1 MFWWFYESVLIFRED
16 LFLEGAPQTGMTGE
30 RVPEA
35 GFEPAS
41 PCGRRILSPLRM
53 PISPLGQ
60 LNHFSS
66 SMHYSKYMTNSDFTN
81 QNNSDGAAPTGASSD
96 GPEPNGTAPYANFE
110 GRVGR
115 TFAGSEPHWPKPATA
130 PDQAPNVIVI
140 LCDDL
145 GYSDL
150 GCYGSEIST
159 PHIDQMAAEGL
170 RYTNFHVNPMCSPT
184 RASLLTGLNPHDA
197 GVGHVAHGDP
207 GFPGYALELTDHCA
221 TVAEI
226 FRDSGYSTMMLGKW
240 HLCKES
246 DKHPAG
252 NRNSWPLQRG
262 FDQFYGILGGFTNF
276 HHPDRMIEGNSFCD
290 MDSYPDDY
298 YLTDD
303 LTDRAITMIREIRT
317 SHPRKPFFMYLAH
330 PAVHAPLQA
339 KAADIARY
347 EGRYQDGWNEIRQH
361 RYERQKELGLISAD
375 VVLPPPNS
383 EPNND
388 VDPWDSLAPEHQELF
403 ARYMEVYAGM
413 VDNVDQNFGRLRAAL
428 EETGE
433 WDNTI
438 VLFTSDNGAS
448 REGENVGGS
457 HYFELVAARQGDQS
471 SDNLED
477 DYKRIDIMG
486 GPQTLPHYPRGWAMV
501 GNTPFRLYKIN
512 THAGGHQVPMIL
524 SWPAGGIGAG
534 AGTADTVGDGSSAGG
549 MASVA
554 NDADGTASH
563 NFRRQ
568 YLHVTD
574 VLPTLCEMVG
584 LDMPTHR
591 HGKELKTLAGTSFV
605 HTFEEPDSESRHTEQ
620 YYETQG
626 HRGMYQDGWEV
637 VALHHPLT
645 PFSDEEWELFNLA
658 EDPTEANNLADAH
671 PEKVAQLSAAWD
683 EAAKRY
689 QVYPL
694 DEGAWV
700 RWVAHPEWHSDYA
713 EPVTV
718 RPGDPSLEHWR
729 GIRLIGRRSFKVSV
743 SLDYQAGDSGTLFA
757 HGDQGGGYGLY
768 VENGELLYIHNH
780 YGRMRVINGGKLPA
794 GAQEIGVEA
803 AATDDLKWDVKLAVD
818 GIEVGR
824 DTGFDMFLTIAPF
837 QGIDVGIDRRSPVSW
852 DIYTRHGNFPF
863 TGTLHCATWTPG
875 EFGSFGGP
883 EMLETLRE
891 MGRKYE

>member
-1 MFWWFYESVLIFRED
+1 
-16 LFLEGAPQTGMTGE
+16 
-30 RVPEA
+30 
-35 GFEPAS
+35 
-41 PCGRRILSPLRM
+41 
-53 PISPLGQ
+53 
-60 LNHFSS
+60 
-66 SMHYSKYMTNSDFTN
+66 
-81 QNNSDGAAPTGASSD
+81 
-96 GPEPNGTAPYANFE
+96 
-110 GRVGR
+110 
-115 TFAGSEPHWPKPATA
+115 
-130 PDQAPNVIVI
+130 
-140 LCDDL
+140 
-145 GYSDL
+145 
-150 GCYGSEIST
+150 
-159 PHIDQMAAEGL
+159 
-170 RYTNFHVNPMCSPT
+170 
-184 RASLLTGLNPHDA
+184 
-197 GVGHVAHGDP
+197 
-207 GFPGYALELTDHCA
+207 
-221 TVAEI
+221 
-226 FRDSGYSTMMLGKW
+226 
-240 HLCKES
+240 
-246 DKHPAG
+246 
-252 NRNSWPLQRG
+252 
-262 FDQFYGILGGFTNF
+262 
-276 HHPDRMIEGNSFCD
+276 
-290 MDSYPDDY
+290 
-298 YLTDD
+298 
-303 LTDRAITMIREIRT
+303 
-317 SHPRKPFFMYLAH
+317 
-330 PAVHAPLQA
+330 
-339 KAADIARY
+339 
-347 EGRYQDGWNEIRQH
+347 
-361 RYERQKELGLISAD
+361 
-375 VVLPPPNS
+375 
-383 EPNND
+383 
-388 VDPWDSLAPEHQELF
+388 
-403 ARYMEVYAGM
+403 
-413 VDNVDQNFGRLRAAL
+413 
-428 EETGE
+428 
-433 WDNTI
+433 
-438 VLFTSDNGAS
+438 
-448 REGENVGGS
+448 
-457 HYFELVAARQGDQS
+457 
-471 SDNLED
+471 
-477 DYKRIDIMG
+477 
-486 GPQTLPHYPRGWAMV
+486 
-501 GNTPFRLYKIN
+501 
-512 THAGGHQVPMIL
+512 
-524 SWPAGGIGAG
+524 
-534 AGTADTVGDGSSAGG
+534 
-549 MASVA
+549 
-554 NDADGTASH
+554 
-563 NFRRQ
+563 
-568 YLHVTD
+568 
-574 VLPTLCEMVG
+574 
-584 LDMPTHR
+584 MPTHR

-700 RWVAHPEWHSDYA
+700 RWVAQPEWHSDYA

-794 GAQEIGVEA
+794 GAQKIGVEA